1 MPVDPSISLGVN
13 PPAAPAN
20 PLGAIGA
27 FADVQDKL
35 NQIQLFRQT
44 FAARQKA
51 GQILAASPD
60 LDTGLQ
66 NLYKDPTT
74 AAFAGEINNQTRQ
87 GMLAQLQYQGEQ
99 QKQSEDGFDAVMKG
113 LSAGISEPS
122 MVPKI
127 IDAQTKLL
135 SPAALERDGPAIE
148 SVKSA
153 LIDGLPSDPA
163 AAQNE
168 FIKRLA
174 AFNLAANVNPDVIR
188 AQRGTMAPQAI
199 QTTGPGGEAQTQIIG
214 GPAAGGSPSL
224 GQSGASPVG
233 ASAGGPSGGNALA
246 PGMLASGPSAT
257 REAEMKG
264 IGDTGATIQ
273 ADMANKAQ
281 NMPIQM
287 KRLDAIIDTM
297 NKSDGFQPGGFAD
310 LRADGAKLLQGLK
323 NSGMAGISQPMI
335 DSVSNGSLK
344 NTQEFSALIGRL
356 AIQQLSQD
364 AKGQGRALSPEVNFT
379 MEQIK
384 NTQDPATILQLMNMA
399 RYQYQVQ
406 YDQSQKFMD
415 FKQQLAKGDPAVK
428 GLDLADFPSYYNKNF
443 GKTPLPPTNPG
454 GALNLGATPESAVKG
469 AGVAEKPTTYK
480 TKTDVVSAWRNG
492 DFGKSDSPEAQT
504 AAAKIL
510 REQFGMQNRPTGQ

>member
-1 MPVDPSISLGVN
+1 MPIDPSISLGLN

-20 PLGAIGA
+20 PLASLGA

-35 NQIQLFRQT
+35 NQITLFRQT

-51 GQILAASPD
+51 GQILAAAPD
-60 LDTGLQ
+60 LDTGLH
-66 NLYKDPTT
+66 NLMSDPLT
-74 AAFAGEINNQTRQ
+74 APFSGEIVNQARQ
-87 GMLAQLQYQGEQ
+87 GMLATAQYQHEVGTMAQ
-99 QKQSEDGFDAVMKG
+99 DGFTSAMKAI
-113 LSAGISEPS
+113 SAGITDPS
-122 MVPKI
+122 MMPGI
-127 IDAQTKLL
+127 IKAQKDLM
-135 SPAALERDGPAIE
+135 SPLQLERDGPALDH
-148 SVKSA
+148 VMSA
-153 LIDGLPSDPA
+153 LTDNLPKGPDGKYTADAMPLFQKNVA
-163 AAQNE
+163 AMSM
-168 FIKRLA
+168 A
-174 AFNLAANVNPDVIR
+174 AGVTPDVIR
-188 AQRGTMAPQAI
+188 ASSGTLAPQTV

-214 GPAAGGSPSL
+214 GPAAGG
-224 GQSGASPVG
+224 G
-233 ASAGGPSGGNALA
+233 ASAGGLGRGTAGVSAGGNPLA
-246 PGMLASGPSAT
+246 PGMIASGPSAT

-273 ADMANKAQ
+273 ADMANKAAS
-281 NMPIQM
+281 MPIQM
-287 KRLDAIIDTM
+287 KRLDAILETM

-323 NSGMAGISQPMI
+323 NSGMAGIDQKMI
-335 DSVSNGSLK
+335 DSVANGSLK

-443 GKTPLPPTNPG
+443 GKTPLPAANEG
-454 GALNLGATPESAVKG
+454 GGMPLAPTPEAKVRG
-469 AGVAEKPTTYK
+469 ASDSEKPKTYS
-480 TKTDVVSAWRNG
+480 TYTDVTKAYENG
-492 DFGKSDSPEAQT
+492 DFGKVGSTEAY
-504 AAAKIL
+504 AKAAKIL
-510 REQFGMQNRPTGQ
+510 REQFGYK